1 MIETLYQSLFFPGLV
16 WLLGAAFVGGLVRGF
31 TGFGTAMVFIP
42 VASLFLTPVSAI
54 AALVVMDIFGPAPL
68 LRRAWRAVDR
78 AELGRLVLGGL
89 IGIPLGTLALTALD
103 PVAFRWGVSATS
115 LTLLAVLASG
125 WRYEGRPTARLVLA
139 IGFAAGFLGG
149 LAGLPGPIVIL
160 FYLSGRRAIAEIR
173 GVSLLFLFSTD
184 VVLIATFWLRGLIG
198 INDIAL
204 GLICA
209 IPLAIGAVLGQTLFR
224 PEQARLFRAVA
235 YGLIAVAAISG
246 LPVFDG
252 AR

>member
-89 IGIPLGTLALTALD
+89 IGIPLGTLALPALD

-125 WRYEGRPTARLVLA
+125 WRYEGRPTARLMLA

-149 LAGLPGPIVIL
+149 LAGLPGPIVTDRADR
-160 FYLSGRRAIAEIR
+160 GR
-173 GVSLLFLFSTD
+173 
-184 VVLIATFWLRGLIG
+184 
-198 INDIAL
+198 
-204 GLICA
+204 
-209 IPLAIGAVLGQTLFR
+209 
-224 PEQARLFRAVA
+224 
-235 YGLIAVAAISG
+235 
-246 LPVFDG
+246 
-252 AR
+252 